1 LIEQLIREKIKNF
14 FKEYSC
20 IEERENYLT
29 FKIGD
34 SILSIEIL
42 SGKEILDR
50 NAILNSALKALAKF
64 EYSNKVYLALPK
76 VYASIIDGEILQNH
90 GLGLLTYDEKEVK
103 EVIPAKFIKKQLLTK
118 ENYERKIEELK
129 IELKKLKENH
139 MLLKSTVDT
148 LKNEVEK
155 LKKGLIKVPLIKEE
169 KITEVKPQPKLE
181 ASINGLPS
189 FFKNNPWLEVL
200 AKRGKEPE
208 TYGS

>member
-1 LIEQLIREKIKNF
+1 MIEQLIREKIKNF

-20 IEERENYLT
+20 VEEEENHLI
-29 FKIGD
+29 FKFGD

-50 NAILNSALKALAKF
+50 NAVLNSALKALAKF

-103 EVIPAKFIKKQLLTK
+103 EVIPAKFIKKHLTSI
-118 ENYERKIEELK
+118 ENYEEKIEELK
-129 IELKKLKENH
+129 IELKKIKENY
-139 MLLKSTVDT
+139 MLLKNTVDT
-148 LKNEVEK
+148 LKSEVEK
-155 LKKGLIKVPLIKEE
+155 LKVNLIKAPLVKEE
-169 KITEVKPQPKLE
+169 KIIEVKHKPKLE
-181 ASINGLPS
+181 VTTSGLPS
-189 FFKNNPWLEVL
+189 FFKDNPWLEVL

>member
-169 KITEVKPQPKLE
+169 KITEAKPQPKLE

>member
-1 LIEQLIREKIKNF
+1 MIEQLIREKIKNF

-20 IEERENYLT
+20 IEESENHLI
-29 FKIGD
+29 FKVGD
-34 SILSIEIL
+34 SILSIEVL

-103 EVIPAKFIKKQLLTK
+103 EVVPAKFIKKQSPLPLK
-118 ENYERKIEELK
+118 ENYEKKIEELK
-129 IELKKLKENH
+129 IELKKLKENY
-139 MLLKSTVDT
+139 MLLKSTVNT

-155 LKKGLIKVPLIKEE
+155 LKGGLIKEE
-169 KITEVKPQPKLE
+169 KIHEVKPKPKLE
-181 ASINGLPS
+181 TPTEGLPS
-189 FFKNNPWLEVL
+189 FFKDNPWLEVL

>member
-1 LIEQLIREKIKNF
+1 MIEQLIREKIKNF

-20 IEERENYLT
+20 IEERENHLT

>member
-1 LIEQLIREKIKNF
+1 MIEQLIREKIKNF